1 MKRRALNAAV
11 ADGNLQRQPSVE
23 VDLRESLA
31 ISQDPAAENP
41 LTTAQPRNV
50 YQN

>member
-11 ADGNLQRQPSVE
+11 ADGNLQRQPSIE

-31 ISQDPAAENP
+31 ISQDPAAEDP
-41 LTTAQPRNV
+41 LTTA
-50 YQN
+50 

>member
-11 ADGNLQRQPSVE
+11 AEANMQRQPSNE
-23 VDLRESLA
+23 IDLRESLA

-41 LTTAQPRNV
+41 LLTGQPRNV
-50 YQN
+50 Y

>member
-1 MKRRALNAAV
+1 
-11 ADGNLQRQPSVE
+11 

-41 LTTAQPRNV
+41 LSTAQPRNV
-50 YQN
+50 YQNQNVKVKD